1 MLRSQEQDSILRAAL
16 KTIVLSGSGAL
27 SPGPLSAS
35 AVALG
40 AVYGW
45 IGGLLVALGH
55 MLFELPYVAVLI
67 AGTAFLERILGGKKR
82 NLLEIIAGGFM
93 LFFAYGLI
101 SLALSRGSLSGSGT
115 PLLFAGKG
123 LFAPLLVGFVLTALN
138 PYFLAWW
145 LTVGKPIVEEAGS
158 SRTRFAFIYSS
169 HVWMD
174 YAWLGGLALLAY
186 KGRSLSERLL
196 DAVQLVLAAL
206 LVYYG
211 WVFIAEGL
219 RVLHP

>member
-1 MLRSQEQDSILRAAL
+1 VLTPQLIAE
-16 KTIVLSGSGAL
+16 IVAVTSSGAL
-27 SPGPLSAS
+27 SPGPLTFA
-35 AVALG
+35 AVAGGARKGWRFGVLAATGHMAFELPLYMLLGLG
-40 AVYGW
+40 AASIFSSPVLRAW
-45 IGGLLVALGH
+45 ASLIGGAALFAYAALLVAS
-55 MLFELPYVAVLI
+55 VLR
-67 AGTAFLERILGGKKR
+67 GSQKSGGVG
-82 NLLEIIAGGFM
+82 AATGGF
-93 LFFAYGLI
+93 
-101 SLALSRGSLSGSGT
+101 
-115 PLLFAGKG
+115 
-123 LFAPLLVGFVLTALN
+123 LVGFLFTALN
-138 PYFLAWW
+138 PFFIVWWATAGLKLVIDIWSAGGLAA
-145 LTVGKPIVEEAGS
+145 LAAAYP
-158 SRTRFAFIYSS
+158 F